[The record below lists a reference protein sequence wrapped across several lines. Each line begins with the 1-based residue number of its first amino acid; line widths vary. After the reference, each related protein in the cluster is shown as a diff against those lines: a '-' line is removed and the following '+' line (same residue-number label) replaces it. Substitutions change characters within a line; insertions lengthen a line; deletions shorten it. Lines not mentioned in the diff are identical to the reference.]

1 MIIIPPDQMSSNKI
15 FEYFNLI
22 LFGHFS
28 ICKLRILFNLCYSF
42 FFFEKKK
49 RGTRKVRNFVFIS
62 RRSKLI
68 LSINYGCRAVL
79 RKKFNFHLVF
89 FFLAPPDFKTF
100 LISFL
105 VHVQSFRAV
114 SSHPCRDFYSAR
126 KLKIRLPTFLDD
138 LFAWKS
144 VIVKLAPLIPLF
156 AFIPCLANPYSLI
169 LRHSFFHR
177 CFV

>member
-1 MIIIPPDQMSSNKI
+1 M
-15 FEYFNLI
+15 F
-22 LFGHFS
+22 
-28 ICKLRILFNLCYSF
+28 SF
-42 FFFEKKK
+42 FFFRKKK

>member
-1 MIIIPPDQMSSNKI
+1 M
-15 FEYFNLI
+15 F
-22 LFGHFS
+22 
-28 ICKLRILFNLCYSF
+28 SF
-42 FFFEKKK
+42 FFFRKKK
-49 RGTRKVRNFVFIS
+49 RGMRKVRNFVFIS

-105 VHVQSFRAV
+105 VHIQSFQAV

-169 LRHSFFHR
+169 LRHSSFHR
-177 CFV
+177 CLKFYSFFLYFICRCNFINIFVNLLLETSYWFFKF